1 VLSTGQ
7 ILDGRYEIVA
17 RLAEGGMGAVYRAR
31 RTLLGDEVAIK
42 IILADSVV
50 PGARE
55 RFMRESRACAR
66 LRHPHIVSILDF
78 NIEPDGHPFLV
89 MELLNGRSLKDELAE
104 AGRFSVSDV
113 RRIVPPLCTAL
124 QFAHGLGIVHRDLKP
139 ANIVAHEFTPGE
151 RVYKLVDFGLA
162 NIRESGADARLT
174 GPHEFIGTIA
184 YASPEQLS
192 AAVVDPRSDVYSL
205 GAVVFEMLTGRVPYP
220 GDDPLTVLNGHL
232 NAPIP
237 RPSSL
242 VPDLPA
248 WIDVTVTRALAKNP
262 DDRWSDIGELGRALS
277 ATEGDRPTAVG
288 PTAAGSGL
296 LSMYELG
303 ERIGPGRL
311 GSEIHRGMHR
321 ALGHPVAIRLLR
333 RNGERNWD
341 GARARFLR
349 EAQTLQVAHPSII
362 QVRDYGEE
370 GGLVYLVT
378 DYIEGPSLRE
388 LMDAAGALPWPRLQR
403 LAGQLCE
410 AAHVLHRR
418 KGLLCGVNPEIIRIT
433 ADEDGERLMISSAG
447 VWQAADLLATL
458 QERTLRGIGLADAEL
473 RYVAP
478 ELMTGHSADVRSD
491 VFTMGVLLYEMATG
505 ALPFDGASMPELLG
519 VMLRGG
525 PPDPGVL
532 QPTLPPPVSG
542 ALLRALAPSPDV
554 RFQSARAFGQAISS
568 VS

>member
-1 VLSTGQ
+1 
-7 ILDGRYEIVA
+7 
-17 RLAEGGMGAVYRAR
+17 MR
-31 RTLLGDEVAIK
+31 RP
-42 IILADSVV
+42 SSCRQ
-50 PGARE
+50 P
-55 RFMRESRACAR
+55 S
-66 LRHPHIVSILDF
+66 SI
-78 NIEPDGHPFLV
+78 
-89 MELLNGRSLKDELAE
+89 
-104 AGRFSVSDV
+104 
-113 RRIVPPLCTAL
+113 
-124 QFAHGLGIVHRDLKP
+124 RDR
-139 ANIVAHEFTPGE
+139 TC
-151 RVYKLVDFGLA
+151 
-162 NIRESGADARLT
+162 
-174 GPHEFIGTIA
+174 
-184 YASPEQLS
+184 
-192 AAVVDPRSDVYSL
+192 YSL

-220 GDDPLTVLNGHL
+220 GADPLSVLNGHL
-232 NAPIP
+232 NAPVP

-277 ATEGDRPTAVG
+277 ATEGDRPTATG
-288 PTAAGSGL
+288 TTPAASGL

-311 GSEIHRGMHR
+311 GSQIYRGMHR
-321 ALGHPVAIRLLR
+321 AMGHPVAIRLLR
-333 RNGERNWD
+333 RDGERNWE

-378 DYIEGPSLRE
+378 DFIEGPSLRE
-388 LMDAAGALPWPRLQR
+388 LMQAAGALPWPRLQR
-403 LAGQLCE
+403 LAAQLSE

-478 ELMTGHSADVRSD
+478 ELMTGQSADVRSD

-519 VMLRGG
+519 AMLRGR
-525 PPDPGVL
+525 PPDPGAL
-532 QPTLPPPVSG
+532 QPTLPGAVSR
-542 ALLRALAPSPDV
+542 ALLRALAPSPDA
-554 RFQSARAFGQAISS
+554 RFPSARAFGEALSCAS
-568 VS
+568 